1 MILNISMPM
10 NCNRVQASLILWLK
24 RKSKFGKLSGLIKIP
39 HKAAAALGLPTR
51 WATLKDDGTLWHESC
66 SEPLATFSSR

>member
-1 MILNISMPM
+1 MILNISVPM
-10 NCNRVQASLILWLK
+10 NFTRVQASLILWLQ
-24 RKSKFGKLSGLIKIP
+24 RKSKYEKLEGTIRIP

-51 WATLKDDGTLWHESC
+51 WATLKEDGTLWHESC